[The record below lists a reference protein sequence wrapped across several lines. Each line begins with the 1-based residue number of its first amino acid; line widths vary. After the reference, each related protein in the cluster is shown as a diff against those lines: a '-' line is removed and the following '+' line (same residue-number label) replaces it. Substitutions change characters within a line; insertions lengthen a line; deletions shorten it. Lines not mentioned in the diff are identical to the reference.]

1 MIGQSLGH
9 YTILEKIGAG
19 GMGHVYRAR
28 DMRLER
34 DVAIK
39 VLPPGALADDSTRK
53 RFRQE
58 ALALSKLNHPN
69 IATVHDFNSQDGNDF
84 IVMELI
90 TGQTL
95 AQVIG
100 SIGLPE
106 KQIANFGVQL
116 AEGLSAAHEHGILHR
131 DLKPSNV
138 LVTADGRAKICDF
151 GLAKLLEPLGDSDS
165 TDSHLHSAA
174 GTLTYMAPEQLLG
187 EKLDART
194 DVYALGE
201 LLYEMATGVR
211 PFKDTQTTRL
221 TDAILHQAAIP
232 PRTLNPKISGGLEF
246 IISKCLEKDP
256 ANRYQSAAEVGVDL
270 RRLASSSTFVP
281 TIPKKTTPWIWV
293 RAALA
298 IAGIIALIFILNPM
312 LRPKPAPVA
321 DAGPKIN
328 SIAVLPL
335 ENLSADPGQDYFA
348 AGLTEELINN
358 LSKVGS
364 LRVISR
370 TSAMQYK
377 GAHKPL
383 PEIAHELQV
392 DAIVEGA
399 VQRSGDRVHITTQLI
414 AANDRS
420 LWSSAYDRDVRDVLS
435 VEGEV
440 AGAIAKQIQLNV
452 TPREQQALERSR
464 PVEPVAYELYL
475 QGRYLW
481 NKRNAADVN
490 KALGLYRKALDRDP
504 NSALAYSG
512 IAQACMTLGPTLQA
526 VSPQEAIVEAK
537 KAALKAMEL
546 DPELAEPHVTLSQ
559 ISLTDGWD
567 WQTAQR
573 EIKKA
578 IELNPGSSAAR
589 HWYGFLLAY
598 QGKAAEARKEI
609 VQARDS
615 DPLSPI
621 LQNNVGWTYYIEG
634 DLEHAKQELLRT
646 EEANPDFWQTRL
658 GLGSIYLQQGDSQKA
673 IQEMKRAAE
682 LSSDDPG
689 AISSLAYA
697 YARTGDLKQA
707 RSLLQRLKE
716 NWNRK
721 HVGAWDI
728 AIAYAGLGD
737 RDQTLTWLERAAAE
751 HSQALLRIKIEP
763 WLAPLYQEPRFQ
775 MLVKKMNLA

>member
-1 MIGQSLGH
+1 MIGQSFGH

-39 VLPPGALADDSTRK
+39 VLPPGSLADPSTRK

-58 ALALSKLNHPN
+58 ALSLSKLNHPN
-69 IATVHDFNSQDGNDF
+69 VATVHDFNTQNDVDF
-84 IVMELI
+84 LVMEYI
-90 TGQTL
+90 PGKTL
-95 AQVIG
+95 AAVIG
-100 SIGLPE
+100 SVGLPE
-106 KQIANFGVQL
+106 KQITNFGMQI
-116 AEGLSAAHEHGILHR
+116 AEGLSAAHEQGILHR

-138 LVTADGRAKICDF
+138 LVTQDGRAKICDF

-201 LLYEMATGVR
+201 VLYEMATGVR
-211 PFKDTQTTRL
+211 PFKDTQSTRL
-221 TDAILHQAAIP
+221 TDAILHQPAVPA
-232 PRTLNPKISGGLEF
+232 RTLNPKISAGLEF
-246 IISKCLEKDP
+246 IIEKCLEKDP
-256 ANRYQSAAEVGVDL
+256 ANRYQSTAEAGVDL
-270 RRLASSSTFVP
+270 RRLSTSSSFIP
-281 TIPKKTTPWIWV
+281 TADRRPGRIWLWT
-293 RAALA
+293 RAALI
-298 IAGIIALIFILNPM
+298 IAGLIGLIVVF
-312 LRPKPAPVA
+312 RPKPPVVIDTAAPRI
-321 DAGPKIN
+321 G

-335 ENLSADPGQDYFA
+335 ENLTGDAAQDYFA
-348 AGLTEELINN
+348 AGMTEELINN
-358 LSKVGS
+358 LSKVAS

-370 TSAMQYK
+370 TSTMQYK
-377 GAHKPL
+377 GAHKAL
-383 PEIAHELQV
+383 PEIARALQV

-414 AANDRS
+414 AANDQS
-420 LWSSAYDRDVRDVLS
+420 LWSNSYDRDVRDVLS
-435 VEGEV
+435 VQGEV

-452 TPREQQALERSR
+452 TPREQQALSR
-464 PVEPVAYELYL
+464 PRPVDPVAYELYL

-481 NKRNAADVN
+481 NKRNTTDVN
-490 KALGLYRKALDRDP
+490 KALALYRKALERDP
-504 NSALAYSG
+504 NNALAYSG
-512 IAQACMTLGPTLQA
+512 IAQSYMTLGPTLQA
-526 VSPQEAIVEAK
+526 LPPQEAIVEAR

-559 ISLTDGWD
+559 ISLTDRWD
-567 WQTAQR
+567 WQTAQS
-573 EIKKA
+573 EIQKA

-598 QGKAAEARKEI
+598 QGKAAEARRQI

-634 DLEHAKQELLRT
+634 DYEHAMQELLRT
-646 EEANPDFWQTRL
+646 EQANPDFSQTRL
-658 GLGSIYLQQGDSQKA
+658 GLGSIYLRKGESQKA
-673 IQEMKRAAE
+673 IQEMKKGVE
-682 LSSDDPG
+682 LSGDDPG

-697 YARTGDLKQA
+697 YARTGDFKQA
-707 RSLLQRLKE
+707 RSLLEQLKE
-716 NWNRK
+716 SWSKK
-721 HVGAWDI
+721 HVAAWDV
-728 AIAYAGLGD
+728 AIVYAGLGD
-737 RDQTLTWLERAAAE
+737 HDQALTWLERAAAE

-775 MLVKKMNLA
+775 ALVRKMNLG

>member
-1 MIGQSLGH
+1 
-9 YTILEKIGAG
+9 
-19 GMGHVYRAR
+19 MGHVFRAR

-69 IATVHDFNSQDGNDF
+69 VATVHDFDSQDGNDF

-90 TGQTL
+90 TGKTL

-100 SIGLPE
+100 SVGLPE

-116 AEGLSAAHEHGILHR
+116 AEGLFAAHEQGILHR

-221 TDAILHQAAIP
+221 TDAILHQAAVP
-232 PRTLNPKISGGLEF
+232 PRTLNPKISSGLEF
-246 IISKCLEKDP
+246 IIAKCLEKDP

-281 TIPKKTTPWIWV
+281 TVSKRPSPWIWA

-312 LRPKPAPVA
+312 LRPKPAAVE
-321 DAGPKIN
+321 DAGPKIG
-328 SIAVLPL
+328 SIAVLPM

-383 PEIAHELQV
+383 SQIARELQV

-399 VQRSGDRVHITTQLI
+399 VQRSGERVHITTQLI

-420 LWSSAYDRDVRDVLS
+420 LWSNAYDRDVRDVLS

-440 AGAIAKQIQLNV
+440 ANAIAKQIQLNV
-452 TPREQQALERSR
+452 TPREEQALTRSR
-464 PVEPVAYELYL
+464 PVDPVAYELYL

-481 NKRNAADVN
+481 NKRTVEDVTR
-490 KALGLYRKALDRDP
+490 ALDLYRRALEKDP
-504 NSALAYSG
+504 SSALAYSG
-512 IAQACMTLGPTLQA
+512 LGESYMTLGATLQA
-526 VSPQEAIVEAK
+526 LPQEQAVEQA
-537 KAALKAMEL
+537 KAAATKALEL

-559 ISLTDGWD
+559 IKALEDWD
-567 WQTAQR
+567 WPGAKA
-573 EIKKA
+573 EIQKA
-578 IELNPGSSAAR
+578 IEINPGSAFA
-589 HWYGFLLAY
+589 HQWLGFLLAY
-598 QGKAAEARKEI
+598 QGKAAEARSQI
-609 VQARDS
+609 IQARNS
-615 DPLSPI
+615 DPLAPI

-634 DLEHAKQELLRT
+634 DYEHALQELQRT
-646 EEANPDFWQTRL
+646 TQANPDFWHTHL
-658 GLGSIYLQQGDSQKA
+658 GLGSVYLHNGEAEKA
-673 IQEMKRAAE
+673 IEEMKKGVE
-682 LSSDDPG
+682 LSHGDPG

-697 YARTGDLKQA
+697 YAETGNAKQA
-707 RSLLQRLKE
+707 QALLRQLNETWSK
-716 NWNRK
+716 K
-721 HVGAWDI
+721 KVASWDI
-728 AIAYAGLGD
+728 AIVYAGLGE
-737 RDQTLTWLERAAAE
+737 RDQALTWLERAAAE
-751 HSQALLRIKIEP
+751 HSQNVLRIKIEP
-763 WLAPLYQEPRFQ
+763 WFAPLHQEPRFQ
-775 MLVKKMNLA
+775 ALVANMNLA